1 MGHHA
6 LLQGIF
12 LTQGLNPRL
21 LCPLAL
27 AGGFFPTSAT
37 WAALNP
43 HNNLNLPMR
52 KDRGLEGLNTFLKPC
67 GLLSDGGGL

>member
-21 LCPLAL
+21 LCSLAL

-37 WAALNP
+37 WEALNP
-43 HNNLNLPMR
+43 HNNFNLPMR
-52 KDRGLEGLNTFLKPC
+52 KDRGLEGLNTFLKPL
-67 GLLSDGGGL
+67 GLLSDGGVL